1 MKKYSAI
8 PTPCYVLES
17 ERLEKNAKILE
28 IVRQQSGAKVLL
40 ALKGYAFW
48 REFGILRQKL
58 NGCCASGL
66 YEAKLAFEEFG
77 GRESQKEICVYSP
90 AFKEAEMSAIL
101 PLATSIIFNSFYQYA
116 TYKDRI
122 LDKNK
127 QLENLGLSPIK
138 MGLRINPLYSEVT
151 PVIYNPCSKVSR
163 LGITPS
169 GFEKGVK
176 EHGLEGVSGLHFHT
190 HCEQNA
196 DALCRTLE
204 HVEKHFKPYLE
215 NMEWV
220 NFGGGHH
227 ITRSDY
233 DVNLLIQTIK
243 DFKERYHNNIEV
255 ILEPGEAIGWQ
266 CGFLIASV
274 IDIVKNDQE
283 IAILDASFSAHMP
296 DCLEMPYRPSILK
309 ISVEND
315 EELVEVEKG
324 ENQGA
329 FSYFL
334 GGPTCLAGDFMG
346 SFSFDAPLKRGDRIV
361 FQDMLH
367 YTIVKNN
374 SFNGVPLPS
383 LARLDQQGFKILKN
397 FSYED
402 YKDRN

>member
-90 AFKEAEMSAIL
+90 AFKETEMSTIL

-151 PVIYNPCSKVSR
+151 PAIYNPCSKVSR

-169 GFEKGVK
+169 EFEKGVK

-204 HVEKHFKPYLE
+204 HVERHFKPYLE

-243 DFKERYHNNIEV
+243 DFKERYHNIEV

-283 IAILDASFSAHMP
+283 IAILDASFSTHMP

-315 EELVEVEKG
+315 EELVEIEKG

-346 SFSFDAPLKRGDRIV
+346 SFSFDAPLKRGDKIV

-402 YKDRN
+402 YKNRN

>member
-77 GRESQKEICVYSP
+77 GRESHKEICVYSP
-90 AFKEAEMSAIL
+90 AFKEAEMIAIL
-101 PLATSIIFNSFYQYA
+101 PLATSIIFNSFHQYA

-122 LDKNK
+122 LEKNK

-151 PVIYNPCSKVSR
+151 PAIYNPCSKMSR

-204 HVEKHFKPYLE
+204 RVERYFKPYLE
-215 NMEWV
+215 NMAWV

-227 ITRSDY
+227 ITKSDY

-243 DFKERYHNNIEV
+243 DFKERYHDIEV

-274 IDIVKNDQE
+274 IDIVQNDQE
-283 IAILDASFSAHMP
+283 IAVLDASFSAHMP

-309 ISVEND
+309 VSVEND
-315 EELVEVEKG
+315 EEIIEVEKG

-346 SFSFDAPLKRGDRIV
+346 SFSFETPLKRGDKIV

-383 LARLDQQGFKILKN
+383 LAKIDSQGFKILKN

-402 YKDRN
+402 YKNRN

>member
-48 REFGILRQKL
+48 REFEVLRQKL

-90 AFKEAEMSAIL
+90 AFKEAEMNAIL

-151 PVIYNPCSKVSR
+151 PAIYNPCSKVSR

-169 GFEKGVK
+169 EFEKGVK

-196 DALCRTLE
+196 DALCRTLK
-204 HVEKHFKPYLE
+204 HVEKPFKPYLE

-243 DFKERYHNNIEV
+243 DFKERYHDIEV

-296 DCLEMPYRPSILK
+296 DCLEMPYRPNILK

-346 SFSFDAPLKRGDRIV
+346 SFSFDAPLKRGDKIV

-383 LARLDQQGFKILKN
+383 LAKLDQQGFKILKS

-402 YKDRN
+402 YKNRN

>member
-163 LGITPS
+163 LGIVPS
-169 GFEKGVK
+169 EFEKGVK

-233 DVNLLIQTIK
+233 DVNLLIQMIK
-243 DFKERYHNNIEV
+243 DFKERYHNIEV

-274 IDIVKNDQE
+274 IDIVQNDQE

-346 SFSFDAPLKRGDRIV
+346 SFSFEAPLKRGDKIV

-402 YKDRN
+402 YKNRN

>member
-138 MGLRINPLYSEVT
+138 MGLRINPLYSEVAPT
-151 PVIYNPCSKVSR
+151 IYNPCSKVSR

-169 GFEKGVK
+169 EFEKGVR

-233 DVNLLIQTIK
+233 DVNLLIQTIR
-243 DFKERYHNNIEV
+243 DFKERYHNIEV
-255 ILEPGEAIGWQ
+255 VLEPGEAIGWQ

-274 IDIVKNDQE
+274 IDIVKNDQK
-283 IAILDASFSAHMP
+283 IAVLDASFSAHMP

-309 ISVEND
+309 VSVEND
-315 EELVEVEKG
+315 EELIEVEKG

-346 SFSFDAPLKRGDRIV
+346 SFSFDAPLKRGDKIV

-383 LARLDQQGFKILKN
+383 LAKLDQQGFKILKN

-402 YKDRN
+402 YKNRN

>member
-151 PVIYNPCSKVSR
+151 PAIYNPCSKVSR

-169 GFEKGVK
+169 GFEKGVR

-204 HVEKHFKPYLE
+204 HVERHFKLYLE
-215 NMEWV
+215 NIEWV

-243 DFKERYHNNIEV
+243 DFKERYHNIEV
-255 ILEPGEAIGWQ
+255 VLEPGEAIGWQ

-283 IAILDASFSAHMP
+283 IAVLDASFSAHMP

-309 ISVEND
+309 VSVEND

-346 SFSFDAPLKRGDRIV
+346 SFSFEAPLKRGDKIV

-383 LARLDQQGFKILKN
+383 LAKLDQQGFKILKN

-402 YKDRN
+402 YKNRN

>member
-28 IVRQQSGAKVLL
+28 IVRQQSGAKILL

-151 PVIYNPCSKVSR
+151 PAIYNPCSKVSR
-163 LGITPS
+163 LGIVPS
-169 GFEKGVK
+169 EFEKGVK

-215 NMEWV
+215 NIEWV

-243 DFKERYHNNIEV
+243 DFKERYHNIEV
-255 ILEPGEAIGWQ
+255 VLEPGEAIGWQ

-274 IDIVKNDQE
+274 IDIVQNDQE

-296 DCLEMPYRPSILK
+296 DCLEMPYRPNILK

-315 EELVEVEKG
+315 EELIEVEKG

-346 SFSFDAPLKRGDRIV
+346 SFSFDAPLKRGDKIV

-383 LARLDQQGFKILKN
+383 LAKLDQQGFKILKN

-402 YKDRN
+402 YKNRN

>member
-77 GRESQKEICVYSP
+77 GRESHKEICVYSP

-169 GFEKGVK
+169 EFEKGVK

-243 DFKERYHNNIEV
+243 DFKERYHNIEV
-255 ILEPGEAIGWQ
+255 VLEPGEAIGWQ

-274 IDIVKNDQE
+274 IDIVQNDQE

-315 EELVEVEKG
+315 EELIEVEKG

-346 SFSFDAPLKRGDRIV
+346 SFSFEAPLKRGDKIV

-383 LARLDQQGFKILKN
+383 LAKLDQQGFKILKN

-402 YKDRN
+402 YKNRN

>member
-28 IVRQQSGAKVLL
+28 IVCQQSGAKVLL

-151 PVIYNPCSKVSR
+151 PAIYNPCSKVSR
-163 LGITPS
+163 LGIVPS
-169 GFEKGVK
+169 EFEKGVK

-243 DFKERYHNNIEV
+243 DFKERYHNIEV

-274 IDIVKNDQE
+274 IDIVQNDQE

-296 DCLEMPYRPSILK
+296 DCLEMPYRPRILK

-346 SFSFDAPLKRGDRIV
+346 SFSFETPLKRGDKIV

-383 LARLDQQGFKILKN
+383 LAKLDQQGFKILKN

>member
-138 MGLRINPLYSEVT
+138 MGLRINPLYSEVI
-151 PVIYNPCSKVSR
+151 PAIYNPCSKVSR
-163 LGITPS
+163 LGIVPS
-169 GFEKGVK
+169 EFEKGVR

-204 HVEKHFKPYLE
+204 HVERHFKPYLE

-243 DFKERYHNNIEV
+243 DFKERYHNIEV
-255 ILEPGEAIGWQ
+255 VLEPGEAIGWQ

-296 DCLEMPYRPSILK
+296 DCLEMPYRPNILK
-309 ISVEND
+309 VSVEND
-315 EELVEVEKG
+315 EEIIEFEKG

-346 SFSFDAPLKRGDRIV
+346 SFSFEAPLKRGDKIV

-402 YKDRN
+402 YKNRN

>member
-1 MKKYSAI
+1 MKQYSAI

-17 ERLEKNAKILE
+17 ERLEKNANILE
-28 IVRQQSGAKVLL
+28 IVRQQSGAKILL

-48 REFGILRQKL
+48 REFGILRKKL

-90 AFKEAEMSAIL
+90 AFKEAEINAIL
-101 PLATSIIFNSFYQYA
+101 PLATSVIFNSFCQYT

-122 LDKNK
+122 LEKNK
-127 QLENLGLSPIK
+127 QLEKLGLSPIK

-151 PVIYNPCSKVSR
+151 PAIYNPCAKTSR
-163 LGITPS
+163 LGIAPS
-169 GFEKGVK
+169 EFEKGVK
-176 EHGLEGVSGLHFHT
+176 EHGLEGVNGLHFHT

-204 HVEKHFKPYLE
+204 HVERHFKPYLE
-215 NMEWV
+215 GMEWV

-243 DFKERYHNNIEV
+243 DFKERYHNIEV

-274 IDIVKNDQE
+274 IDIVKNGQE

-309 ISVEND
+309 ISIEND
-315 EELVEVEKG
+315 EELIEVEKG

-346 SFSFDAPLKRGDRIV
+346 SFSFDTPLKRGDKIL
-361 FQDMLH
+361 FKDMLH

-374 SFNGVPLPS
+374 LFNGVPLPS
-383 LARLDQQGFKILKN
+383 LAKIDEQGFKILKN

-402 YKDRN
+402 YKNRN

>member
-151 PVIYNPCSKVSR
+151 PAIYNPCSKVSR

-243 DFKERYHNNIEV
+243 DFKERYHNIEV

-274 IDIVKNDQE
+274 IDIVQNDQE

-309 ISVEND
+309 VSVEND
-315 EELVEVEKG
+315 EEIIEVEKG

-346 SFSFDAPLKRGDRIV
+346 SFSFDAPLKRGDKIV

>member
-58 NGCCASGL
+58 NGCCTSGL
-66 YEAKLAFEEFG
+66 YETKLAFEEFG

-151 PVIYNPCSKVSR
+151 PAIYNPCSKVSR

-169 GFEKGVK
+169 EFEKGVK

-204 HVEKHFKPYLE
+204 HVERHFKPYLE

-243 DFKERYHNNIEV
+243 DFKERYHNIEV

-274 IDIVKNDQE
+274 IDIVKNDQK
-283 IAILDASFSAHMP
+283 IALLDASFSAHMP

-346 SFSFDAPLKRGDRIV
+346 SFSFETPLKRGDKIV

-402 YKDRN
+402 YKNRN

>member
-28 IVRQQSGAKVLL
+28 IVHQQSGAKVLL

-58 NGCCASGL
+58 DGCCASGL

-90 AFKEAEMSAIL
+90 AFKEAEMSTIL

-116 TYKDRI
+116 AYKDRI

-151 PVIYNPCSKVSR
+151 PAIYNPCSKVSR

-169 GFEKGVK
+169 EFEKGVK

-215 NMEWV
+215 NMAWV

-243 DFKERYHNNIEV
+243 DFKECYHNIEV

-274 IDIVKNDQE
+274 IDIVQNDQE

-309 ISVEND
+309 VSVEND
-315 EELVEVEKG
+315 EELIEVEKG

-402 YKDRN
+402 YKNRN

>member
-101 PLATSIIFNSFYQYA
+101 PLATSVIFNSFYQYA

-151 PVIYNPCSKVSR
+151 PAIYNPCSKVSR

-243 DFKERYHNNIEV
+243 DFKERYHNIEV

-274 IDIVKNDQE
+274 IDIVQNDQE
-283 IAILDASFSAHMP
+283 IAILDASFSTHMP

-309 ISVEND
+309 VSVEND

-346 SFSFDAPLKRGDRIV
+346 SFSFDAPLKRGDKIV

-402 YKDRN
+402 YKNRN

>member
-66 YEAKLAFEEFG
+66 YETKLAFEEFG

-138 MGLRINPLYSEVT
+138 MGLRINPLYSEVAPT
-151 PVIYNPCSKVSR
+151 IYNPCSKVSR

-169 GFEKGVK
+169 GFEKGVR

-204 HVEKHFKPYLE
+204 HVERHFKPYLE

-243 DFKERYHNNIEV
+243 DFKERYHNMEV

-324 ENQGA
+324 ENQGV

-346 SFSFDAPLKRGDRIV
+346 GFSFDAPLKRGDKIV

>member
-28 IVRQQSGAKVLL
+28 IVCQQSGAKVLL

-90 AFKEAEMSAIL
+90 AFKEAEMNAIL
-101 PLATSIIFNSFYQYA
+101 PLATSVIFNSFYQYA

-127 QLENLGLSPIK
+127 QLENLGLNPIK

-151 PVIYNPCSKVSR
+151 PAIYNPCSKVSR

-204 HVEKHFKPYLE
+204 HVERHFKPYLE

-243 DFKERYHNNIEV
+243 DFKERYHNIEV
-255 ILEPGEAIGWQ
+255 VLEPGEAIGWQ

-274 IDIVKNDQE
+274 IDIVQNDQE

-309 ISVEND
+309 VSVEND

-346 SFSFDAPLKRGDRIV
+346 SFSFEAPLKRGDKIV

-402 YKDRN
+402 YKNRN

>member
-1 MKKYSAI
+1 MKKYSTI

-151 PVIYNPCSKVSR
+151 LAIYNPCSKVSR

-169 GFEKGVK
+169 EFEKGVK

-243 DFKERYHNNIEV
+243 DFKEHYHNIEV

-346 SFSFDAPLKRGDRIV
+346 SFSFETPLKRGDKIV

-402 YKDRN
+402 YKNRN

>member
-48 REFGILRQKL
+48 REFEILRQKL

-151 PVIYNPCSKVSR
+151 LAIYNPCSKVSR
-163 LGITPS
+163 LGIVPS
-169 GFEKGVK
+169 EFEKGVR

-243 DFKERYHNNIEV
+243 DFKERYHNIEV

-309 ISVEND
+309 VSVEND

-346 SFSFDAPLKRGDRIV
+346 SFSFETPLKRGDKIV

>member
-151 PVIYNPCSKVSR
+151 PAIYNPCSKVSR

-204 HVEKHFKPYLE
+204 HVERHFKPYLE

-243 DFKERYHNNIEV
+243 DFKERYHNIEV

-309 ISVEND
+309 VSVEND
-315 EELVEVEKG
+315 EELIEVENG

-346 SFSFDAPLKRGDRIV
+346 SFSFEAPLKRGDKIV

-402 YKDRN
+402 YKNRN

>member
-151 PVIYNPCSKVSR
+151 LAIYNPCSKVSR
-163 LGITPS
+163 LGVTPS
-169 GFEKGVK
+169 EFEKGVK

-204 HVEKHFKPYLE
+204 HVEKHFGSYLE
-215 NMEWV
+215 NMAWV

-243 DFKERYHNNIEV
+243 DFKERYHNIEV

-309 ISVEND
+309 VSVENG
-315 EELVEVEKG
+315 EELIEVERG

-346 SFSFDAPLKRGDRIV
+346 SFSFDVPLKRGDKIV

-402 YKDRN
+402 YKNRN

>member
-163 LGITPS
+163 LGIVPS
-169 GFEKGVK
+169 EFEKGVK

-204 HVEKHFKPYLE
+204 HVERHFKPYLE

-243 DFKERYHNNIEV
+243 DFKEHHHNIEV

-309 ISVEND
+309 VSVEND

-346 SFSFDAPLKRGDRIV
+346 SFSFDAPLKRGDKIV

-402 YKDRN
+402 YKNRN

>member
-28 IVRQQSGAKVLL
+28 IVHQQSGAKVLL

-116 TYKDRI
+116 TYKDMV

-151 PVIYNPCSKVSR
+151 PAIYNPCSKVSR
-163 LGITPS
+163 LGIVPS
-169 GFEKGVK
+169 EFEKGVR

-243 DFKERYHNNIEV
+243 DFKERYHNIEV
-255 ILEPGEAIGWQ
+255 VLEPGEAIGWQ

-283 IAILDASFSAHMP
+283 IAILDASFSTHMP

-315 EELVEVEKG
+315 EELIEVEKG

-346 SFSFDAPLKRGDRIV
+346 SFSFDAPLKRGDKIV

-402 YKDRN
+402 YKNRN

>member
-138 MGLRINPLYSEVT
+138 MGLRINPLYSEVA
-151 PVIYNPCSKVSR
+151 PAIYNPCSKVSR

-169 GFEKGVK
+169 EFEKGVK

-204 HVEKHFKPYLE
+204 HVERHFKPYLE

-243 DFKERYHNNIEV
+243 DFKERYHNIEV
-255 ILEPGEAIGWQ
+255 VLEPGEAIGWQ

-315 EELVEVEKG
+315 EELIEVEKG

-346 SFSFDAPLKRGDRIV
+346 SFSFDAPLKRGDKIV

-402 YKDRN
+402 YKNRN

>member
-101 PLATSIIFNSFYQYA
+101 PLATSIVFNSFYQYA

-151 PVIYNPCSKVSR
+151 PAIYNPCSKVSR
-163 LGITPS
+163 LGIVPS
-169 GFEKGVK
+169 EFEKGVK

-243 DFKERYHNNIEV
+243 DFKERYHDIEV
-255 ILEPGEAIGWQ
+255 VLEPGEAIGWQ

-274 IDIVKNDQE
+274 IDIVQNDQE

-296 DCLEMPYRPSILK
+296 DCLEMPYRPNILK

-346 SFSFDAPLKRGDRIV
+346 SFSFDAPLKRGDKIV

-402 YKDRN
+402 YKNRN

>member
-101 PLATSIIFNSFYQYA
+101 PLATSVIFNSFYQYA

-151 PVIYNPCSKVSR
+151 PAIYNPCSKVSR

-169 GFEKGVK
+169 EFEKGVR

-243 DFKERYHNNIEV
+243 DFKERYHNIEV
-255 ILEPGEAIGWQ
+255 VLEPGEAIGWQ

-274 IDIVKNDQE
+274 IDIVKNDQK
-283 IAILDASFSAHMP
+283 IALLDASFSAHMP

-346 SFSFDAPLKRGDRIV
+346 SFSFDTPLKRGDKIV

-383 LARLDQQGFKILKN
+383 LAKLDQQGFKILKN

-402 YKDRN
+402 YKNRN

>member
-151 PVIYNPCSKVSR
+151 PAIYNPCSKVSR
-163 LGITPS
+163 LGIVPS
-169 GFEKGVK
+169 EFEKGVK

-243 DFKERYHNNIEV
+243 DFKERYHDIEV
-255 ILEPGEAIGWQ
+255 VLEPGEAIGWQ

-274 IDIVKNDQE
+274 IDIVQNDQE

-346 SFSFDAPLKRGDRIV
+346 SFSFETPLKRGDKIV

-383 LARLDQQGFKILKN
+383 LAKLDQQGFKILKN

-402 YKDRN
+402 YKNRN

>member
-90 AFKEAEMSAIL
+90 AFKEAEMNAIL

-151 PVIYNPCSKVSR
+151 PAIYNPCSKTSR

-169 GFEKGVK
+169 EFEKGVK

-204 HVEKHFKPYLE
+204 HVERHFKPYLE

-243 DFKERYHNNIEV
+243 DFKERYHNIEV

-309 ISVEND
+309 VSVEND

-346 SFSFDAPLKRGDRIV
+346 SFSFEAPLKRGDKIV

-402 YKDRN
+402 YKNRN

>member
-138 MGLRINPLYSEVT
+138 IGLRINPLYSEVT
-151 PVIYNPCSKVSR
+151 PAIYNPCSKVSR

-169 GFEKGVK
+169 EFEKGVK

-204 HVEKHFKPYLE
+204 HVERHFKPYLE

-243 DFKERYHNNIEV
+243 DFKERYHNIEV
-255 ILEPGEAIGWQ
+255 VLEPGEAIGWQ

-274 IDIVKNDQE
+274 IDIVQNDQE

-309 ISVEND
+309 VSVEND
-315 EELVEVEKG
+315 EELIEIEKG

-346 SFSFDAPLKRGDRIV
+346 SFSFDAPLKRGDKIV

-383 LARLDQQGFKILKN
+383 LAKLDQQGFKILKN

-402 YKDRN
+402 YKNRN

>member
-28 IVRQQSGAKVLL
+28 IVRQQSGAKILL

-151 PVIYNPCSKVSR
+151 PAIYNPCSKVSR
-163 LGITPS
+163 LGIVPS
-169 GFEKGVK
+169 EFEKGVR

-204 HVEKHFKPYLE
+204 HVERHFKPYLE

-243 DFKERYHNNIEV
+243 DFKERYHNIEV
-255 ILEPGEAIGWQ
+255 VLEPGEAIGWQ

-309 ISVEND
+309 VSVEND
-315 EELVEVEKG
+315 EELIEVEKG

-346 SFSFDAPLKRGDRIV
+346 SFSFDAPLKRGDKIV

-402 YKDRN
+402 YKNRN

>member
-77 GRESQKEICVYSP
+77 GRESHKEICVYSP

-116 TYKDRI
+116 TYKDMV

-151 PVIYNPCSKVSR
+151 PAIYNPCSKVSR

-169 GFEKGVK
+169 EFEKGVK

-196 DALCRTLE
+196 DALRRTLE
-204 HVEKHFKPYLE
+204 HVERHFKPYLE

-243 DFKERYHNNIEV
+243 DFKERYHNIEV
-255 ILEPGEAIGWQ
+255 VLEPGEAIGWQ

-274 IDIVKNDQE
+274 IDIVQNDQE
-283 IAILDASFSAHMP
+283 IAVLDASFSAHMP

-309 ISVEND
+309 VSVEND
-315 EELVEVEKG
+315 EELIEVERG

-346 SFSFDAPLKRGDRIV
+346 SFSFETPLKRGDKIV

>member
-151 PVIYNPCSKVSR
+151 PAIYNPCSKVSR

-169 GFEKGVK
+169 GFEKGVR

-204 HVEKHFKPYLE
+204 HVERHFKLYLE
-215 NMEWV
+215 NIEWV

-243 DFKERYHNNIEV
+243 DFKERYHNIEV
-255 ILEPGEAIGWQ
+255 VLEPGEAIGWQ

-315 EELVEVEKG
+315 EELIEVEKG

-346 SFSFDAPLKRGDRIV
+346 SFSFEAPLKRGDKIV

-383 LARLDQQGFKILKN
+383 LAKLDQQGFKILKN

-402 YKDRN
+402 YKNRN

>member
-28 IVRQQSGAKVLL
+28 IVHQQSGAKILL

-151 PVIYNPCSKVSR
+151 PAIYNPCSKVSR
-163 LGITPS
+163 LGIVPS
-169 GFEKGVK
+169 EFEKGVK

-204 HVEKHFKPYLE
+204 HVERHFKPYLE

-243 DFKERYHNNIEV
+243 DFKERYHNIEV

-346 SFSFDAPLKRGDRIV
+346 SFSFDAPLKRGDKIV

-402 YKDRN
+402 YKNRN

>member
-48 REFGILRQKL
+48 REFEVLRQKL

-90 AFKEAEMSAIL
+90 AFKEAEMNAIL

-138 MGLRINPLYSEVT
+138 MGLRINPLYSEVA
-151 PVIYNPCSKVSR
+151 PAIYNPCSKVSR

-169 GFEKGVK
+169 GFERGVK

-204 HVEKHFKPYLE
+204 HVERHFKPYLE

-243 DFKERYHNNIEV
+243 DFKERYRNIEV

-274 IDIVKNDQE
+274 IDIVQNDQE
-283 IAILDASFSAHMP
+283 IAVLDASFSAHMP

-309 ISVEND
+309 VSVEND
-315 EELVEVEKG
+315 EELIEVEKG

-346 SFSFDAPLKRGDRIV
+346 SFSFDAPLKRGDKIV

-383 LARLDQQGFKILKN
+383 LAKLDQQGFKILKN

-402 YKDRN
+402 YKNRN

>member
-28 IVRQQSGAKVLL
+28 IVCQQSGAKVLL

-151 PVIYNPCSKVSR
+151 LAIYNPCSKVSR

-169 GFEKGVK
+169 EFEKGVK

-243 DFKERYHNNIEV
+243 DFKERYHNIEV
-255 ILEPGEAIGWQ
+255 VLEPGEAIGWQ

-274 IDIVKNDQE
+274 IDIVKNDQK
-283 IAILDASFSAHMP
+283 IALLDASFSAHMP

-346 SFSFDAPLKRGDRIV
+346 SFSFDTPLKRGDKIV

-383 LARLDQQGFKILKN
+383 LAKLDQQGFKILKN

-402 YKDRN
+402 YKNRN

>member
-28 IVRQQSGAKVLL
+28 IVHQQSGAKVLL

-151 PVIYNPCSKVSR
+151 PAIYNPCSKVSR

-169 GFEKGVK
+169 EFEKGVK

-204 HVEKHFKPYLE
+204 HVEKHFKPHLE
-215 NMEWV
+215 DMAWV

-227 ITRSDY
+227 ITKSDY

-243 DFKERYHNNIEV
+243 DFKERYHNIEV

-296 DCLEMPYRPSILK
+296 DCLEMPYRPSIFK
-309 ISVEND
+309 ISVENN
-315 EELVEVEKG
+315 EEIIEVEKG

-346 SFSFDAPLKRGDRIV
+346 SFSFDTPLKRGDKIV

-383 LARLDQQGFKILKN
+383 LAKLDQQGFKILKN

-402 YKDRN
+402 YKNRN

>member
-1 MKKYSAI
+1 MKKYSTI

-66 YEAKLAFEEFG
+66 YETKLAFEEFG
-77 GRESQKEICVYSP
+77 GREIQKEICVYSP

-151 PVIYNPCSKVSR
+151 PAIYNPCSKVSR
-163 LGITPS
+163 LGIVPS
-169 GFEKGVK
+169 EFEKGVK

-204 HVEKHFKPYLE
+204 HVERHFKPYLE

-243 DFKERYHNNIEV
+243 DFKERYHNIEV
-255 ILEPGEAIGWQ
+255 VLEPGEAIGWQ

-274 IDIVKNDQE
+274 IDIVQNDQE

-309 ISVEND
+309 VSVEND

-346 SFSFDAPLKRGDRIV
+346 SFSFDAPLKRGDKIV

-402 YKDRN
+402 YKNRN

>member
-1 MKKYSAI
+1 MKKYSVI

-138 MGLRINPLYSEVT
+138 MGLRINPLYSKVT
-151 PVIYNPCSKVSR
+151 PAIYNPCSKVSR

-169 GFEKGVK
+169 EFEKGVK

-215 NMEWV
+215 NMAWV

-243 DFKERYHNNIEV
+243 DFKERYHNIEV

-266 CGFLIASV
+266 CGFLIARV

-296 DCLEMPYRPSILK
+296 DCLEMPYRPRILK
-309 ISVEND
+309 VSVEND

-346 SFSFDAPLKRGDRIV
+346 SFSFDAPLKRGDKIV

-383 LARLDQQGFKILKN
+383 LAKLDQQGFKILKN

-402 YKDRN
+402 YKNRN

>member
-1 MKKYSAI
+1 MKQYSAI

-17 ERLEKNAKILE
+17 ERLEKNANILE
-28 IVRQQSGAKVLL
+28 IVRQQSGAKILL

-48 REFGILRQKL
+48 REFGVLRKKL

-90 AFKEAEMSAIL
+90 AFKEAEINAIL
-101 PLATSIIFNSFYQYA
+101 PLATSVVFNSFHQYT

-122 LDKNK
+122 LEKNK
-127 QLENLGLSPIK
+127 QLEKLGLSPIK

-151 PVIYNPCSKVSR
+151 PAIYNPCSKTSR
-163 LGITPS
+163 LGIAPS
-169 GFEKGVK
+169 EFEKGVK
-176 EHGLEGVSGLHFHT
+176 EHGLEGVNGLHFHT

-204 HVEKHFKPYLE
+204 HVERHFKPYLE
-215 NMEWV
+215 GMEWV

-243 DFKERYHNNIEV
+243 DFKERYYNIEV

-274 IDIVKNDQE
+274 IDIVKNGQE

-309 ISVEND
+309 ISIEND
-315 EELVEVEKG
+315 EELIEVEKG

-346 SFSFDAPLKRGDRIV
+346 SFSFDTPLKRGDKIL
-361 FQDMLH
+361 FKDMLH

-374 SFNGVPLPS
+374 LFNGVPLPS
-383 LARLDQQGFKILKN
+383 LAKIDEQGFKILKN

-402 YKDRN
+402 YKNRN

>member
-1 MKKYSAI
+1 MKQFSAI

-17 ERLEKNAKILE
+17 ERLEKNANILE
-28 IVRQQSGAKVLL
+28 IVRQQSGAKILL

-48 REFGILRQKL
+48 REFGILRKKL

-90 AFKEAEMSAIL
+90 AFKEAEINAIL
-101 PLATSIIFNSFYQYA
+101 PLATSVIFNSFYQYT

-127 QLENLGLSPIK
+127 QLEKLGLSPIK

-151 PVIYNPCSKVSR
+151 PAIYNPCTKTSR
-163 LGITPS
+163 LGIAPS
-169 GFEKGVK
+169 EFEKGVK
-176 EHGLEGVSGLHFHT
+176 EHGLEGVNGLHFHT

-204 HVEKHFKPYLE
+204 HVERHFKPYLE
-215 NMEWV
+215 GMEWV

-243 DFKERYHNNIEV
+243 DFKERYHNIEV
-255 ILEPGEAIGWQ
+255 VLEPGEAIGWQ

-274 IDIVKNDQE
+274 IDIVKNGQE

-309 ISVEND
+309 ISIEND
-315 EELVEVEKG
+315 EELIEVEKG

-346 SFSFDAPLKRGDRIV
+346 SFSFDTPLKRGDKIL
-361 FQDMLH
+361 FKDMLH

-383 LARLDQQGFKILKN
+383 LAKIDEQGFKILKN

-402 YKDRN
+402 YKNRN